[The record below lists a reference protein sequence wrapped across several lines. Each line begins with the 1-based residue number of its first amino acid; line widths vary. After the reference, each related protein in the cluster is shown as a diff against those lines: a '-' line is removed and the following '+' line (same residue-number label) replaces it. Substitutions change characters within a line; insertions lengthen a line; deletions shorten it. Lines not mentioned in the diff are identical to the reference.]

1 MGVYVQKHTSH
12 SKQFYKKADVF
23 SSTTGLITQEAT
35 CSLEVTE
42 LLKGRVKGQQTAITA
57 QSRPEF
63 PGSLVLPYQHDRG
76 FQPLASRA
84 QYAQF

>member
-1 MGVYVQKHTSH
+1 MDVYVRTCTSH

-23 SSTTGLITQEAT
+23 ISTTGLITQVAT

-42 LLKGRVKGQQTAITA
+42 LLKGRVKGQQIPIIA
-57 QSRPEF
+57 QSQPAF
-63 PGSLVLPYQHDRG
+63 SSSLVLTYQHDRG
-76 FQPLASRA
+76 FQPSAGRA